1 MAAPRQLQAQGPA
14 DKSRC
19 TGHQDACQTAPS
31 ATMPQSAR
39 RRPGRQTDYA
49 SDFRANALERGR
61 PRGKTAEIASI
72 AMVAVSRVS
81 LSDPIL
87 PIASSPAFVAGDGG
101 RRPKLLFLA
110 TEDWYFWTD
119 RLPVARAARDAG
131 FAVIVAARVRAH
143 AERIRAE
150 GFALRPLAWRRRGDG
165 LFGAARAV
173 LAIARLYRAERPDI
187 IHHVALKPM
196 LFGGLARRLAFAHG
210 SFARGAAAATVDS
223 VMGLGSGFSATTLA
237 GRLGRRPLG
246 LALRL
251 AAAGSRVVVQNPD
264 DRVVLAR
271 LGLDPRRIALIR
283 GSGVD
288 TARFAALPAP
298 PAPPVRVA
306 LVARMLRQKG
316 VLDAVA
322 AVRLLRARGLAV
334 ELLLA
339 GGPDPDNPDSLAR
352 GTLDAF
358 AGEPGIEWLGP
369 VEDVRAVWRRAAIC
383 LLPSTYGEG
392 LPRTL
397 LEAASCARPMVA
409 TDIPGCREVV
419 RPGDTG
425 LLVPP
430 HDVEALA
437 AAIAE
442 LAQDPA
448 LRAAMGEA
456 ARAMIERQFAEAVIV
471 CETLSLYRAALAER
485 AAAERAGA
493 QRARAQKAGGR

>member
-1 MAAPRQLQAQGPA
+1 M
-14 DKSRC
+14 
-19 TGHQDACQTAPS
+19 
-31 ATMPQSAR
+31 
-39 RRPGRQTDYA
+39 
-49 SDFRANALERGR
+49 
-61 PRGKTAEIASI
+61 
-72 AMVAVSRVS
+72 
-81 LSDPIL
+81 
-87 PIASSPAFVAGDGG
+87 
-101 RRPKLLFLA
+101 
-110 TEDWYFWTD
+110 
-119 RLPVARAARDAG
+119 ARAAREAG
-131 FAVIVAARVRAH
+131 FAVVVAARVRAH

-165 LFGAARAV
+165 LLGAARAV
-173 LAIARLYRAERPDI
+173 LAIVRLYRAERPDI

-196 LFGGLARRLAFAHG
+196 LFGGLARRPG
-210 SFARGAAAATVDS
+210 VRRRGGRGADRC
-223 VMGLGSGFSATTLA
+223 GDGSGL
-237 GRLGRRPLG
+237 RLQRRRPSPAG
-246 LALRL
+246 SAGGCSASRC
-251 AAAGSRVVVQNPD
+251 AWPPAGSRIIVQNPD
-264 DRVVLAR
+264 DGVVLTR

-288 TARFAALPAP
+288 TAHFAALPAP

-383 LLPSTYGEG
+383 VLPSTYGEG

-471 CETLSLYRAALAER
+471 RETLSLYRAALAER
-485 AAAERAGA
+485 AGAERAGA
-493 QRARAQKAGGR
+493 QRAGAQKAGGR

>member
-1 MAAPRQLQAQGPA
+1 
-14 DKSRC
+14 
-19 TGHQDACQTAPS
+19 
-31 ATMPQSAR
+31 
-39 RRPGRQTDYA
+39 
-49 SDFRANALERGR
+49 
-61 PRGKTAEIASI
+61 
-72 AMVAVSRVS
+72 MVAVSRVS

-87 PIASSPAFVAGDGG
+87 PIASPPASVAGDGG

-119 RLPVARAARDAG
+119 RLPVARAAREAG

-165 LFGAARAV
+165 LLGAARAV
-173 LAIARLYRAERPDI
+173 LAIVRLYRAERPDI

-196 LFGGLARRLAFAHG
+196 LFGGLARRLAFAG
-210 SFARGAAAATVDS
+210 GAAAAPIDA
-223 VMGLGSGFSATTLA
+223 VMGLGSGFSGTTLA
-237 GRLGRRPLG
+237 RRLGRRLLG

-251 AAAGSRVVVQNPD
+251 AARGSRIIVQNPD
-264 DRVVLAR
+264 DGVVLTR

-288 TARFAALPAP
+288 TAHFAALPAP

-339 GGPDPDNPDSLAR
+339 GGPDPDNPDLLAR

-383 LLPSTYGEG
+383 VLPSTYGEG

-397 LEAASCARPMVA
+397 LEAASCARPMIA

-437 AAIAE
+437 TAIAE

-471 CETLSLYRAALAER
+471 RETLSLYRAALAER
-485 AAAERAGA
+485 AGAERAGA
-493 QRARAQKAGGR
+493 QRAGAQKAGGR

>member
-1 MAAPRQLQAQGPA
+1 
-14 DKSRC
+14 
-19 TGHQDACQTAPS
+19 
-31 ATMPQSAR
+31 
-39 RRPGRQTDYA
+39 
-49 SDFRANALERGR
+49 
-61 PRGKTAEIASI
+61 
-72 AMVAVSRVS
+72 MVAVFRVS

-87 PIASSPAFVAGDGG
+87 PVVSLPALVTGEGS

-131 FAVIVAARVRAH
+131 FAVVVAARVRAH
-143 AERIRAE
+143 AEPILAE

-210 SFARGAAAATVDS
+210 PFVRGAAAAPIDS

-251 AAAGSRVVVQNPD
+251 AAAGSWVVVQNPD
-264 DRVVLAR
+264 DGAVLTR
-271 LGLDPRRIALIR
+271 LGLDPGRIALIR

-288 TARFAALPAP
+288 TAHFAAMAAP
-298 PAPPVRVA
+298 PAPPVTVA

-316 VLDAVA
+316 VLDAVT

-339 GGPDPDNPDSLAR
+339 GGPDPDNLDSLDR
-352 GTLDAF
+352 RTLEAF
-358 AGEPGIEWLGP
+358 AGKPGIEWLGP
-369 VEDVRAVWRRAAIC
+369 VADVRAVWRRAAIC
-383 LLPSTYGEG
+383 VLPSTYGEG

-425 LLVPP
+425 FLVPP

-456 ARAMIERQFAEAVIV
+456 ARAMIERQFAEEVIV
-471 CETLSLYRAALAER
+471 RDTLSLYRAALAER
-485 AAAERAGA
+485 DGAGSVGAQRPGA
-493 QRARAQKAGGR
+493 QRAGGR

>member
-1 MAAPRQLQAQGPA
+1 
-14 DKSRC
+14 
-19 TGHQDACQTAPS
+19 
-31 ATMPQSAR
+31 
-39 RRPGRQTDYA
+39 
-49 SDFRANALERGR
+49 
-61 PRGKTAEIASI
+61 
-72 AMVAVSRVS
+72 MVAVSRVS

-87 PIASSPAFVAGDGG
+87 PIASPPAFVAGDGG

-119 RLPVARAARDAG
+119 RLPVARAAREAG

-165 LFGAARAV
+165 LLGAARAV
-173 LAIARLYRAERPDI
+173 LAIVRLYRAERPDI

-196 LFGGLARRLAFAHG
+196 LFGGLARRLAFA
-210 SFARGAAAATVDS
+210 RGAAAATVDS
-223 VMGLGSGFSATTLA
+223 VMGLGSGFSGTTLA
-237 GRLGRRPLG
+237 RRLGRRLLG

-251 AAAGSRVVVQNPD
+251 AARGSRIIVQNPD
-264 DRVVLAR
+264 DGVVLTR

-288 TARFAALPAP
+288 TAHFAALPAP

-437 AAIAE
+437 TAIAE

-471 CETLSLYRAALAER
+471 RETLSLYRAALAER
-485 AAAERAGA
+485 AGAERAGA
-493 QRARAQKAGGR
+493 QRAGAQKAGGR

>member
-1 MAAPRQLQAQGPA
+1 MSLPDPIPPSSAPPAAPA
-14 DKSRC
+14 
-19 TGHQDACQTAPS
+19 
-31 ATMPQSAR
+31 
-39 RRPGRQTDYA
+39 
-49 SDFRANALERGR
+49 
-61 PRGKTAEIASI
+61 
-72 AMVAVSRVS
+72 
-81 LSDPIL
+81 
-87 PIASSPAFVAGDGG
+87 AFVAGDGG

-119 RLPVARAARDAG
+119 RLPVARAAREAG
-131 FAVIVAARVRAH
+131 FVVIVAARVRAH

-150 GFALRPLAWRRRGDG
+150 GFALHPLTWRRRGDG
-165 LFGAARAV
+165 LLGAMRAV

-187 IHHVALKPM
+187 IHHIALKPM
-196 LFGGLARRLAFAHG
+196 LFGGLARRLAFV
-210 SFARGAAAATVDS
+210 RGAKAVPVDS
-223 VMGLGSGFSATTLA
+223 VMGLGSGFSATSLA

-246 LALRL
+246 MALRL

-264 DRVVLAR
+264 DGVVLGR
-271 LGLDPRRIALIR
+271 LGLDPGRIALIR

-288 TARFAALPAP
+288 TAHFAALPAP

-322 AVRLLRARGLAV
+322 AVRLLRARGLAI
-334 ELLLA
+334 ELVLA
-339 GGPDPDNPDSLAR
+339 GGPDPDNPDSLDCR
-352 GTLDAF
+352 TLEAF

-369 VEDVRAVWRRAAIC
+369 VEDVRTVWRRAAIC
-383 LLPSTYGEG
+383 VLPSTYGEG

-419 RPGDTG
+419 RPGESG

-430 HDVEALA
+430 HDAAALA

-442 LAQDPA
+442 LARDPVR
-448 LRAAMGEA
+448 RAAMGAA
-456 ARAMIERQFAEAVIV
+456 ARAMIERQFAEGVIV
-471 CETLSLYRAALAER
+471 RETLALYRAALAD
-485 AAAERAGA
+485 
-493 QRARAQKAGGR
+493 RARAAPAAANRAGGR